1 VVFAPVGVWSP
12 AYLLQAYFSPP
23 QLPLEAPT
31 PYPNEILY
39 LLSKLRGHWEPI
51 RMNPR
56 CVGAQTWH
64 SPATSQ
70 TPSLVRR
77 GSHNATTWWLGF
89 LQVIKDHYTEFLLN
103 KCTRLVSQ
111 KHKLDLCVEFPTEFL
126 EFIAKQRSKPE
137 HAKRTLMLHDKM
149 P

>member
-1 VVFAPVGVWSP
+1 VVFTPVKERSP
-12 AYLLQAYFSPP
+12 AYLLQVYFSPP
-23 QLPLEAPT
+23 QIPLEAPT
-31 PYPNEILY
+31 PYLNEILY

-56 CVGAQTWH
+56 HVGARTWH
-64 SPATSQ
+64 SATSQ

-77 GSHNATTWWLGF
+77 GSHNATTWWLGC
-89 LQVIKDHYTEFLLN
+89 LQVIKDHYTEFHLN
-103 KCTRLVSQ
+103 KHTRLASQ

-126 EFIAKQRSKPE
+126 EFIAKQRNKLE
-137 HAKRTLMLHDKM
+137 RAKRTLTLHDKM